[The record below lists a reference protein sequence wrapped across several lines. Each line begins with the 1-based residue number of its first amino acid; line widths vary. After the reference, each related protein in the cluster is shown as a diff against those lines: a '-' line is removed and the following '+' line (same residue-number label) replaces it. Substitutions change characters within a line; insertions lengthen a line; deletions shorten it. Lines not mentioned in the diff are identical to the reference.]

1 MIEWL
6 YMVTGECPAAA
17 CRGIHFGGK
26 QMDMFMDK
34 LAQKLNAQ
42 EIIKANT
49 SAETEELNSLRSQIT
64 EYNDCLER
72 LKQLTEDAAE
82 KLQGSQSN
90 GEEIDRLVEE
100 SIEKIKSLQQD
111 SAALEQLQKSLSE
124 RLDETDR
131 KQGERLSSVNRILD
145 EKLDGMDRT
154 LDERLE
160 GMDSLLGARFERMDR
175 NLGDKLEQ
183 LVQQRD
189 ESSEDQLIDQLAER
203 FNATD
208 DNVHRECVK
217 VYRNVQAVVVE
228 EGGKQSEALNEAKGK
243 VDSMG
248 GKLKM
253 IMGISVAALIFSIVS
268 AAMQILTYLNIL

>member
-1 MIEWL
+1 
-6 YMVTGECPAAA
+6 
-17 CRGIHFGGK
+17 
-26 QMDMFMDK
+26 MDMFMDK

-64 EYNDCLER
+64 EYNECLER

-82 KLQGSQSN
+82 KLQGSQVN

-100 SIEKIKSLQQD
+100 SIDKIKSLQQD

-160 GMDSLLGARFERMDR
+160 GMDNLLGARFESMDR
-175 NLGDKLEQ
+175 NLGNKLEQ

-189 ESSEDQLIDQLAER
+189 EGAEDQLIDQLAER
-203 FNATD
+203 FGVTD
-208 DNVHRECVK
+208 DNVHKECVK

-228 EGGKQSEALNEAKGK
+228 ESGKQSEALNEAKGK

-248 GKLKM
+248 GKLKT
-253 IMGISVAALIFSIVS
+253 ILGISVAALIFSIVS

>member
-1 MIEWL
+1 MNVWRQHAEGYI
-6 YMVTGECPAAA
+6 
-17 CRGIHFGGK
+17 FGGK

-34 LAQKLNAQ
+34 LAQRLNAQ

-72 LKQLTEDAAE
+72 LKRLTEDAAE
-82 KLQGSQSN
+82 KLQSSQVN

-100 SIEKIKSLQQD
+100 SIDKIRSLQQD

-145 EKLDGMDRT
+145 EKL
-154 LDERLE
+154 E
-160 GMDSLLGARFERMDR
+160 GMDNLLGARFESMDK
-175 NLGDKLEQ
+175 NLGNKLEQ

-189 ESSEDQLIDQLAER
+189 EGTEDQLIDQLAER
-203 FNATD
+203 FGVTD
-208 DNVHRECVK
+208 DNVHKECVK

-228 EGGKQSEALNEAKGK
+228 ESGKQSEALNEAKGK

-248 GKLKM
+248 DKLKT
-253 IMGISVAALIFSIVS
+253 ILGISVAALIFSVVS